1 MLLVKHHERY
11 ENILTDEALSFVEDL
26 CHLFDARIDKL
37 LEKRKEIQ
45 KRFDVGMKPNFLP
58 LTRDIRESEW
68 TIAETPPELADRRVE
83 ITGPVDRKMIIN
95 ALNSDARIFMADFE
109 DSNSPTWSNCVQGQI
124 NLYDAVRRSIEHT
137 DITTGKYYAL
147 KDDPA
152 VLFIRPRGLHLKEKN
167 VLWNDKPIPASLF
180 DFGIYFFHN
189 ARRLVNDGS
198 GPYFYLPKLE
208 HYTEAKLWDDIFHH
222 SENYLGLNKGTIKA
236 TVLIET
242 LPAVFQMDEILHAL
256 KDHSAG
262 LNCGRWDYVF
272 SFIKTLRND
281 PQAIMPDRDQVTMTQ
296 HFMRSYTQ
304 LLVSTCHRRGAHAM
318 GGMAAQIPIKNN
330 IAANESA
337 LSKVYDDKLREV
349 LDGHDGT
356 WVAHPGLISLATEI
370 FDAHMKTPNQIHK
383 QIENFNVPI
392 SQRDLMCVPKGTCT
406 EKGLRKNIRIG
417 FQYLQAWLGGNG
429 CVPLNDL
436 MEDAATAEIS
446 RVQVW
451 QWRKHA
457 VRLDNGKKV
466 TSSYLRWILSDEL
479 GEEINLAKTMFENFC
494 LAEELNDFLTID
506 AYKELA

>member
-1 MLLVKHHERY
+1 
-11 ENILTDEALSFVEDL
+11 
-26 CHLFDARIDKL
+26 
-37 LEKRKEIQ
+37 
-45 KRFDVGMKPNFLP
+45 MK
-58 LTRDIRESEW
+58 S
-68 TIAETPPELADRRVE
+68 
-83 ITGPVDRKMIIN
+83 
-95 ALNSDARIFMADFE
+95 ALN
-109 DSNSPTWSNCVQGQI
+109 
-124 NLYDAVRRSIEHT
+124 
-137 DITTGKYYAL
+137 
-147 KDDPA
+147 
-152 VLFIRPRGLHLKEKN
+152 
-167 VLWNDKPIPASLF
+167 
-180 DFGIYFFHN
+180 
-189 ARRLVNDGS
+189 
-198 GPYFYLPKLE
+198 
-208 HYTEAKLWDDIFHH
+208 
-222 SENYLGLNKGTIKA
+222 
-236 TVLIET
+236 
-242 LPAVFQMDEILHAL
+242 
-256 KDHSAG
+256 
-262 LNCGRWDYVF
+262 
-272 SFIKTLRND
+272 
-281 PQAIMPDRDQVTMTQ
+281 
-296 HFMRSYTQ
+296 
-304 LLVSTCHRRGAHAM
+304 
-318 GGMAAQIPIKNN
+318 
-330 IAANESA
+330 
-337 LSKVYDDKLREV
+337 KVCDDKLREV